1 MESSEEYFTV
11 SLEPFRTDTRVRLS
25 TERSTV
31 QITDNDSQCS
41 GRWFDSI
48 YDQLFPIKG
57 VIIQMEQSSYRVSE
71 RGGATVVV
79 CVRMLGQSSIYN
91 TVYFSTVPSSAG
103 ITDPQLKT

>member
-71 RGGATVVV
+71 
-79 CVRMLGQSSIYN
+79 
-91 TVYFSTVPSSAG
+91 
-103 ITDPQLKT
+103 